1 MPFFRKPG
9 PPRWIIAG
17 LGNPGRQY
25 EYNRHNA
32 GFLCLD
38 VLAGEHRC
46 KVDRL
51 KFHALTGTAE
61 IAGQRCLLCK
71 PNTYMNESGRA
82 VGACA
87 RFYQIPPER
96 ILVISDD
103 VSFEPGTLR
112 IRRKGSAGG
121 QKGLKSIIE
130 HLGTEDFPRVR
141 LGVGQ
146 KPRPEMDIADWVLS
160 NMGADELKALRAAC
174 GDACKAVEL
183 IVRGEIDQAMAKY
196 SH

>member
-1 MPFFRKPG
+1 MPFFKKPG
-9 PPRWIIAG
+9 PPQWIIVG

-38 VLAGEHRC
+38 VLAQEHRC

-51 KFHALTGTAE
+51 KFHALTGFAD
-61 IAGQRCLLCK
+61 IAGLRCLLMK
-71 PNTYMNESGRA
+71 PNTYMNNSGQA
-82 VGACA
+82 VGECA

-96 ILVISDD
+96 VLVISDD
-103 VSFEPGTLR
+103 VSFDPGVLR
-112 IRRKGSAGG
+112 IRRRGSAGG

-130 HLGTEDFPRVR
+130 HLGTEEFPRVK
-141 LGVGQ
+141 LGVGN
-146 KPRPEMDIADWVLS
+146 KPHPDYDIADWVLS
-160 NMGADELKALRAAC
+160 NMNMDELKALRAAC
-174 GDACKAVEL
+174 GDARRAVEL
-183 IVRGEIDQAMAKY
+183 IVQGEMDQAMGKY

>member
-1 MPFFRKPG
+1 MPFFKKPG
-9 PPRWIIAG
+9 PPLWLIVG

-38 VLAGEHRC
+38 VLAGEH
-46 KVDRL
+46 KAKADRL
-51 KFHALTGTAE
+51 KFRALTGMAD
-61 IAGQRCLLCK
+61 IAGQRCLLMK
-71 PNTYMNESGRA
+71 PNTYMNASGEA
-82 VGACA
+82 VSVCA
-87 RFYQIPPER
+87 HFYHIPPER

-103 VSFEPGTLR
+103 VSFPPGMLR
-112 IRRKGSAGG
+112 IRRRGSAGG
-121 QKGLKSIIE
+121 QKGLGSIIE
-130 HLGTEDFPRVR
+130 HLGTEDFPRIK

-146 KPRPEMDIADWVLS
+146 KPHPEYDIADWVLS
-160 NMGADELKALRAAC
+160 NMGMEELKSLRAAC

-183 IVRGEIDQAMAKY
+183 IVRGEMEEAMGRY

>member
-1 MPFFRKPG
+1 MPFFKKPG
-9 PPRWIIAG
+9 PPQWLIVG

-38 VLAGEHRC
+38 VLADEHRC

-61 IAGQRCLLCK
+61 IAGQRCLLMK
-71 PNTYMNESGRA
+71 PNTYMNLSGQA
-82 VGACA
+82 VGECA
-87 RFYQIPPER
+87 RFFRVPPER

-103 VSFEPGTLR
+103 VSFPPGMLR

-130 HLGTEDFPRVR
+130 HLGTEEFPRVK

-146 KPRPEMDIADWVLS
+146 KPHPDADIADWVLS
-160 NMGADELKALRAAC
+160 NMSTDDLKALRAAC
-174 GDACKAVEL
+174 GDACKAIEL
-183 IVRGEIDQAMAKY
+183 IVRGEIEQAMAKY